1 MLAMDIQHRGEA
13 RFSSN
18 TQNAARDR
26 ESTQLR
32 KAKLSLSVTVVE
44 MFFYTFFTAFICL
57 RAFKYF
63 YILYIFL

>member
-1 MLAMDIQHRGEA
+1 MDIQHRGEA

-18 TQNAARDR
+18 TQHAARDR

-44 MFFYTFFTAFICL
+44 MFFYTFF
-57 RAFKYF
+57 YSF
-63 YILYIFL
+63 YMLKSF

>member
-1 MLAMDIQHRGEA
+1 MLALDIQHRGEA

-18 TQNAARDR
+18 TQHAARDR

-44 MFFYTFFTAFICL
+44 MFFL
-57 RAFKYF
+57 H
-63 YILYIFL
+63 IFLQLLYA

>member
-1 MLAMDIQHRGEA
+1 MDIQHRGEA

-18 TQNAARDR
+18 TQHAARDR

-44 MFFYTFFTAFICL
+44 MFFLHIFFTAFICL

>member
-44 MFFYTFFTAFICL
+44 MFFYTFF
-57 RAFKYF
+57 YSF
-63 YILYIFL
+63 YMLKSF